1 MCPPVRGLTTLS
13 KLAGSYVQEY
23 SKHIDCKIHFLPSVA
38 VSVLSPKNSTTETM
52 KRLPIL
58 GQFLGRLCWNPYVT
72 ADGEC
77 TFLKNL
83 FGETKYLPSIETY
96 ELINPGAI
104 SGVFLSAATSRRL
117 LLRCLWGLFSEHP
130 GNAVERKANQWI
142 RVWTGLSLYLLIENF
157 G

>member
-23 SKHIDCKIHFLPSVA
+23 SKHIDCKIHFLPSVS

-83 FGETKYLPSIETY
+83 FGETKYLPSIQRPMNSST
-96 ELINPGAI
+96 LVRFLVFFCLQLLADGCC
-104 SGVFLSAATSRRL
+104 SGVCGDCFRSIQAMLWKEKPTSGYGYGLDFLYI
-117 LLRCLWGLFSEHP
+117 C
-130 GNAVERKANQWI
+130 
-142 RVWTGLSLYLLIENF
+142 
-157 G
+157 